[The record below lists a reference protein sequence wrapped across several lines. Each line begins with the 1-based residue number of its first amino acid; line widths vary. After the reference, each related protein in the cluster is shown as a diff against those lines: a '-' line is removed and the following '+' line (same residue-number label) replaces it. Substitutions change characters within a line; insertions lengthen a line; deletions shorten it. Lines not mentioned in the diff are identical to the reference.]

1 MELQFALLVMLII
14 LSAFF
19 SGVETAL
26 MSVSPIKLRSL
37 VKQKKRGAEALQK
50 LKSNPHRLLIT
61 ILVGNNLV
69 NIGSAALATVL
80 FTEMFGDT
88 GVGIATGV
96 MTFLILVFG
105 EISPKTYCA
114 QNAVSI
120 ALKVARPI
128 DVLATILSPV
138 VKFFE
143 LISRGVSK
151 LLGTKEEKKL
161 SEDELRT
168 ILTMGK
174 EEGLLSKEAAEM
186 MHNIMEFEGTKVTD
200 IMTPKMNIETVDGS
214 KTLKEVIDFVVRSP
228 FSRFPV
234 WKRERNRIIG
244 ILDVDDVLRYAKSG
258 KLGKRVSSTVR
269 KVFFVP
275 ESKEIDDLL
284 VEFEGKD
291 LPMAIVVDEYGH
303 ISGLVTIEDILEEIV
318 GEIFDKS
325 RRVSVHIKRLSDKVA
340 RVDGKTSVQE
350 INKVLHLGLD
360 EKKFNTIA
368 GFIEGKL
375 ERIPRR
381 GEKVAIKNAVIEIT
395 SVTPQ
400 GIKSVKVTKA

>member
-1 MELQFALLVMLII
+1 MEMQFAILVILIM

-19 SGVETAL
+19 SGIETAL
-26 MSVSPIKLRSL
+26 MTVSPIKVRSL
-37 VKQKKRGAEALQK
+37 LKQKKRGSEALDK
-50 LKSNPHRLLIT
+50 LKKNPHRLLIT

-69 NIGSAALATVL
+69 NIGSASLATVI
-80 FTEMFGDT
+80 FTDIFGSS

-120 ALKVARPI
+120 SLKVARPI

-143 LISRGVSK
+143 LISRGVSRI
-151 LLGTKEEKKL
+151 LGTKEEKKL

-186 MHNIMEFEGTKVTD
+186 MNNIMEFEGTKVTD
-200 IMTPKMNIETVDGS
+200 IMTSKMNVEIVDGS
-214 KTLKEVIDFVVRSP
+214 KTIKDVMDFVVKSP

-234 WKRERNRIIG
+234 WHRNRNKIIG
-244 ILDVDDVLRYAKSG
+244 ILDVDDVLKYAKTG
-258 KLGKRVSSTVR
+258 KLGKRVSTIVR

-284 VEFEGKD
+284 MDFEGKD
-291 LPMAIVVDEYGH
+291 MPMAIVVDEYGH
-303 ISGLVTIEDILEEIV
+303 ISGLVTVEDILEEIV

-325 RRVSVHIKRLSDKVA
+325 RRVSVHIKKVTDKMA
-340 RVDGKTSVQE
+340 RVDGKASVQE
-350 INKVLHLGLD
+350 INRVLHLGLD

-368 GFIEGKL
+368 GFVEGKL
-375 ERIPRR
+375 QRIPKK
-381 GEKVAIKNAVIEIT
+381 GEKLQLKNATIEVT
-395 SVTPQ
+395 SVSPQ
-400 GIKSVKVTKA
+400 GIKSVKVVRR